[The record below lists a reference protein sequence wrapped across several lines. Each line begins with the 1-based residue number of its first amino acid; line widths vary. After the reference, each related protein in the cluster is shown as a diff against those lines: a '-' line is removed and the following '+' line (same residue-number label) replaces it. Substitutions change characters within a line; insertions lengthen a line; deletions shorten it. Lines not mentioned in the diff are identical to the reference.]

1 MVEFDRFRG
10 LFAVFIHFQDDYC
23 LFFQNKMSKC
33 KSILYKDD
41 QNYQKTGQRNQVQVR
56 NSRDD
61 TCHRSSDIYHATII
75 KHSQDL
81 NVDISG
87 ALLTLGFV
95 NIKVLSMFIWY
106 FRSPQTRSCFTT
118 QAICTCI
125 QPWKT
130 SFKLHANSYGLILN
144 IWIKYFIKLAVICA
158 WKVFL
163 IM

>member
-1 MVEFDRFRG
+1 MVEFDSFRG

-41 QNYQKTGQRNQVQVR
+41 QNYQKMGQRNQVQVR

-87 ALLTLGFV
+87 ALLRLGY
-95 NIKVLSMFIWY
+95 IESLHWVLSTSRYCQCLFGILGAHRPEAVSLHK
-106 FRSPQTRSCFTT
+106 RSAPAYSLGKRHSNFMR
-118 QAICTCI
+118 
-125 QPWKT
+125 
-130 SFKLHANSYGLILN
+130 ILM
-144 IWIKYFIKLAVICA
+144 V
-158 WKVFL
+158 
-163 IM
+163 